1 MNQPRQRRFQF
12 TMRHLLWLT
21 ALVALAI
28 TGLGLAIDYLGFTE
42 TDVEILKVHD
52 SGTVEYLVH
61 LPNGFFQSGV
71 SIPAGTSPEDFEK
84 LVGMKF
90 KIRHRD
96 GLTLWKSPEN
106 IILVSYERVQSL
118 VDDCAKEKHKN

>member
-1 MNQPRQRRFQF
+1 
-12 TMRHLLWLT
+12 MRHLLWLT

-28 TGLGLAIDYLGFTE
+28 TGLGMAIDYLGFTE

-71 SIPAGTSPEDFEK
+71 SIPANASPKDFEK

-90 KIRHRD
+90 KVRYRD
-96 GLTLWKSPEN
+96 GLMLWKSREN
-106 IILVSYERVQSL
+106 LVLVSYERVQSL
-118 VDDCAKEKHKN
+118 VDECAKEKQKN